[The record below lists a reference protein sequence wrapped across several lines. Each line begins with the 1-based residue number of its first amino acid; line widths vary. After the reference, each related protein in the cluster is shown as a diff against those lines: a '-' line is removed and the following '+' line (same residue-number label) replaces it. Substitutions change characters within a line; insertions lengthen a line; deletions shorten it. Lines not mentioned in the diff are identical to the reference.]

1 MLPKLKT
8 YSSSEKNWF
17 LFRELAPEMKIMC
30 SRIEDN
36 SLASFLISGACSTL
50 RKLLLVLNLLLFGA
64 WFYESKAK
72 EVKLD
77 FYIEQRDN
85 FWAGKVN
92 VSCFCSVV
100 EVSINLLFYFTY
112 LLRSYLLQIMCQRTT
127 NAM

>member
-1 MLPKLKT
+1 
-8 YSSSEKNWF
+8 
-17 LFRELAPEMKIMC
+17 MKIMW

-50 RKLLLVLNLLLFGA
+50 RKLLLVLNLRLFGA

-112 LLRSYLLQIMCQRTT
+112 LLCSYLLQIMCQRTT